1 MAFLTAADVD
11 LALDYILAKHDAPA
25 ELQESIKSDLQF
37 RHRVINSIVAS
48 ANVLL
53 SKPEGI
59 ELVMQRLP
67 LEERKKIIAAAE
79 LLGYK
84 KAAEKLAELAEVKE
98 D

>member
-11 LALDYILAKHDAPA
+11 LVLDDMLVKHDAPA
-25 ELQESIKSDLQF
+25 ELQETIRNDLHF
-37 RHRVINSIVAS
+37 RHRVINSIIAS

-53 SKPEGI
+53 SEPEGI
-59 ELVMQRLP
+59 KLIMQRLP

-84 KAAEKLAELAEVKE
+84 EAAEKLAKLAEAKE
-98 D
+98 G